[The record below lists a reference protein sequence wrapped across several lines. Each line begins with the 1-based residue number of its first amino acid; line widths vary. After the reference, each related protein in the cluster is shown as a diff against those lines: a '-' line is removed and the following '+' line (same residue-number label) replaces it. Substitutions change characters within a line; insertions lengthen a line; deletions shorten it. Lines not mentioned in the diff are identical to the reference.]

1 MRHVGAF
8 ETVDLIGERN
18 DSASAEVSH
27 IVGVLGVNVYLSLVL
42 GVVLF
47 SAQEGVLEESRFFV
61 PPADHG

>member
-18 DSASAEVSH
+18 DSTSAEVSH
-27 IVGVLGVNVYLSLVL
+27 IVGVLGVNLVL

-61 PPADHG
+61 PPADHC